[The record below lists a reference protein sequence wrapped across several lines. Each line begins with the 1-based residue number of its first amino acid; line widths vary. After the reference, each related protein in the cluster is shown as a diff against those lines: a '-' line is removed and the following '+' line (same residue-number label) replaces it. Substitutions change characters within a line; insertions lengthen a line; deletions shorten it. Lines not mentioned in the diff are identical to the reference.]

1 MYRLNDE
8 QKEIVAKV
16 IAIAD
21 QTIAAHS
28 ADVDAR
34 GRFPT
39 ASIEALG
46 DAGLLGL
53 NVSKQYGGM
62 GQGLRTACA
71 VLEEIA
77 ARCPSTAMIYKMHLC
92 AIAAYEATGEP
103 MARHLSAAAAGKHLT
118 TLAWSEKG
126 SRSHFWAPMSKAEAR
141 PGGGVRISAE
151 KSWVTSAG
159 HAQGYCISTQ
169 WAQSSTP
176 TESMLYLMLADD
188 DRHEVAAP
196 WNGSGLR
203 GNASSPMTITGLELA
218 ADRALSPEGKGLDVI
233 LGVVLPWFQL
243 GNAAISNGICEAT
256 VGATQRHMTRGRLE
270 HLGETLA
277 SLPTL
282 RARLA
287 RMRIATD
294 QARAHLLATLDAAE
308 SGSAAAQLLVLQSKT
323 VGAETALKVTDM
335 GMRACGGAAFSR
347 HVGVERYF
355 RDARAASV
363 MAPTS
368 DVACEFIG
376 RALCGMELLG

>member
-1 MYRLNDE
+1 MYRLNEE
-8 QKEIVAKV
+8 QNEIVAK
-16 IAIAD
+16 AIAVAD
-21 QTIAAHS
+21 ESIAPHA
-28 ADVDAR
+28 ADVDEK
-34 GRFPT
+34 GRYPT
-39 ASIEALG
+39 ESMGALG
-46 DAGLLGL
+46 ESGFLGL
-53 NVSKQYGGM
+53 NVSKEYGGM

-71 VLEEIA
+71 VLDELA
-77 ARCPSTAMIYKMHLC
+77 KRCPSTAMIFKMHLC
-92 AIAAYEATGEP
+92 AIAAYEATGKA
-103 MARHLSAAAAGKHLT
+103 MAPYLKAAAAGAHLT

-126 SRSHFWAPMSKAEAR
+126 SRSHFWAPVSKAEAVD
-141 PGGGVRISAE
+141 GGVRVSAE

-169 WAQSSTP
+169 WAQGSAP

-188 DRHEVAAP
+188 AGQKVAAP
-196 WNGSGLR
+196 WNGMGMR
-203 GNASSPMTITGLELA
+203 GNASSPMRLEGVELP
-218 ADRALSPEGKGLDVI
+218 ADRALSPEGKGLDVM
-233 LGVVLPWFQL
+233 LGIVLPWFQL

-256 VGATQRHMTRGRLE
+256 VGATQRHLTAGRLE
-270 HLGETLA
+270 HLDATLA

-308 SGSAAAQLLVLQSKT
+308 SGSPAAQLLVLESKT
-323 VGAETALKVTDM
+323 VGAETALRVTDM
-335 GMRACGGAAFSR
+335 GMRACGGAAFSK
-347 HVGVERYF
+347 HIGLDRYF